1 MEITVEKLSD
11 THNMLLFMHDKNF
24 VLKEQDK
31 LVKLSNEIH
40 LINLKLI
47 DLERAK
53 ATTTEEY
60 ITLRQRYAR
69 LTTLID
75 SL

>member
-1 MEITVEKLSD
+1 MNKLSD
-11 THNMLLFMHDKNF
+11 THNMLLFMHDKDF
-24 VLKEQDK
+24 VLKTSKQDE

-60 ITLRQRYAR
+60 ITLRQRYVR
-69 LTTLID
+69 LTMLID